1 MSRYELLMDGF
12 KRHLRVTY
20 ESKKNQIKIK
30 LEPFALDECWY
41 TVFPKAENSAK
52 NELKK

>member
-1 MSRYELLMDGF
+1 MTRYELLMDVF

-20 ESKKNQIKIK
+20 ESKKNPIKIK
-30 LEPFALDECWY
+30 LKPFALDECWY
-41 TVFPKAENSAK
+41 TAFPKAENSAK